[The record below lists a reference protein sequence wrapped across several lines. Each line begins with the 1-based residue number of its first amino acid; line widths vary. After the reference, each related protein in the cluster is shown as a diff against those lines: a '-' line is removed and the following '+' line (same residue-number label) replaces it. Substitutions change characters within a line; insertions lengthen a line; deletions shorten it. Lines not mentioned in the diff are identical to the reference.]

1 MLNGLSILIDAK
13 WMLKAPMH
21 DIKYPLLLKF
31 LIPYTLATV
40 VILSIGGWFFYHTSL
55 RSVDHEFSKRLTSI
69 SEMVSVSINT
79 AYLVR
84 LRPGDE
90 ETRLYQILLH
100 DLRTMRDRA
109 GVKDIYIFDRDR
121 RILIEASGEIPVGQE
136 YLLLKLDQTELDE
149 VWEGTPTAS
158 TLYQGSDDFY
168 YKSGYAPVRDYQGK
182 IIAVAGVEAGVEFLE
197 SVQKI
202 KQQVLWIVVI
212 SLLVQF
218 SISLIISQSIANPL
232 KVLVTAIDRVGK
244 EETYTK
250 VKINTQDEI
259 GFLGSRFN
267 EMTDSLREKDLL
279 LKDRMDALKQLSAGI
294 AHEIRNPLAAI
305 GGFAELLGRKVSS
318 VENPQVKKL
327 AEEIIQEVKNLNRI
341 VTDFLSFAREPRRQF
356 EQVDIVALLEGALTL
371 ALSGEKGGPITVE
384 KEMPSH
390 PPPLMGDPLELRKAL
405 LNVILNSIQALPGG
419 GRLKILLHTEGSWLT
434 ITIQDS
440 GVGIPPQVR
449 DRIFDPFFT
458 TKEKGTGLGL
468 AITQRIIEGHGGHIS
483 FESRPGEGTQFM
495 IRLPISDHDEADTES
510 SRPSSSAG
518 GKVQEHR

>member
-1 MLNGLSILIDAK
+1 MWTVPVRNIRV
-13 WMLKAPMH
+13 
-21 DIKYPLLLKF
+21 PLLLKF
-31 LIPYTLATV
+31 LISYTLAAV

-55 RSVDHEFSKRLTSI
+55 QSVDQEFSKRLISI
-69 SEMVSVSINT
+69 TEMVATSINT
-79 AYLVR
+79 TYLAR
-84 LRPGDE
+84 IRPDDQ
-90 ETRLYQILLH
+90 ETRLYQILH
-100 DLRTMRDRA
+100 QDLRKMRNAA
-109 GVKDIYIFDRDR
+109 GVKDLYLFNNNNQ
-121 RILIEASGEIPVGQE
+121 ILVEADEELPVGQE
-136 YLLLKLDQTELDE
+136 YVLLRLNQPELDE
-149 VWEGTPTAS
+149 VWKGTPTAS
-158 TLYQGSDDFY
+158 TLYQGSNGQY
-168 YKSGYAPVRDYQGK
+168 YKSAYAPIRDDQGK
-182 IIAVAGVEAGVEFLE
+182 IVAVVGVEAGAEFLGAAQE
-197 SVQKI
+197 I

-212 SLLVQF
+212 SLFVQL
-218 SISLIISQSIANPL
+218 SISLIISQSISNPL
-232 KVLVTAIDRVGK
+232 KILVTAIDRVGK

-267 EMTDSLREKDLL
+267 EMTDSLREKDRL
-279 LKDRMDALKQLSAGI
+279 LKERMDALKQLSAGI

-305 GGFAELLGRKVSS
+305 GGFAELLGRKVSPL
-318 VENPQVKKL
+318 ENPQIKKL
-327 AEEIIQEVKNLNRI
+327 TEEIILEVKNLNRI

-356 EQVDIVALLEGALTL
+356 EQVDIVALLESALTL
-371 ALSGEKGGPITVE
+371 ALSGKKGGPITVE

-390 PPPLMGDPLELRKAL
+390 PPPLRGEPIELRKAL

-419 GRLKILLHTEGSWLT
+419 GRLKILLHTKGSWLT
-434 ITIQDS
+434 LTIQDS

-483 FESRPGEGTQFM
+483 FESHPGEGTRFM
-495 IRLPISDHDEADTES
+495 IRLPMTDHDDTETEP